1 MTKQDCHATL
11 AMTKQDCHATLAMT
25 KQDCHATLAMTM
37 KVMGLQRN
45 DKTRLLRY
53 ARKSSETMQ

>member
-1 MTKQDCHATL
+1 
-11 AMTKQDCHATLAMT
+11 MTKQDCHATLAMT